1 MCLTCCSL
9 GHGPGGAMNST
20 WMFVRKS
27 GGLRIG
33 RIRIVILILPSM
45 TSIVIL
51 SGVLDPVRDK

>member
-1 MCLTCCSL
+1 
-9 GHGPGGAMNST
+9 MNST

-45 TSIVIL
+45 ISIVIL